1 MTNKHANGSE
11 TRMSQ
16 RTHGQTSCIVQHRQV
31 EIRGISMP
39 GTALKR
45 VDSACQALRD
55 LTGV

>member
-1 MTNKHANGSE
+1 
-11 TRMSQ
+11 MSQ

-31 EIRGISMP
+31 ETRGIPMP